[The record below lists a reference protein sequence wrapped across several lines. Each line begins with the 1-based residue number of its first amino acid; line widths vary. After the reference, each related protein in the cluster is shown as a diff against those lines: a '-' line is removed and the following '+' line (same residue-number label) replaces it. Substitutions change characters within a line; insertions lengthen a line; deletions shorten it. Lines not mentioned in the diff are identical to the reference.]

1 MSENNHIVG
10 WNSERPGVQF
20 ANTVRVRTFERKKN
34 NYGVNTG
41 NTEIETEQNMSYQNV
56 EAAYKTSRNTLKAGQ
71 NASRQQRIRSRDKKR
86 DQYKKQIASNI
97 RIIRQKLEE
106 FQATPPDAS
115 TLSQFQGAMDQDLHR
130 MATVLQEEDK
140 LRLGIFN
147 DEIAALNQMFS
158 EIQQLRPA
166 DSSSSPTLSH
176 PNISPILSEDSE
188 IANRMRSG
196 INEVEQLLQDM
207 GGILSQ
213 KPTMHILAEFDTMIA
228 QADQT
233 IRMLLSTPKTPEERE
248 KIVSLIG
255 RLKTM
260 KGMYN
265 QYVLH
270 SVGKKGGSRRTQRKT
285 RRSHK
290 KRRT

>member
-1 MSENNHIVG
+1 MSEKNHIEG

-56 EAAYKTSRNTLKAGQ
+56 EAAYKASRNTLKAGQ

-86 DQYKKQIASNI
+86 DQYKKQIATNI

-106 FQATPPDAS
+106 FKASPPDAP

-140 LRLGIFN
+140 LSLGIFN
-147 DEIAALNQMFS
+147 DEIAALKQLFS

-166 DSSSSPTLSH
+166 VSSSSPPTVT
-176 PNISPILSEDSE
+176 PNIATLLAAETDK
-188 IANRMRSG
+188 ADKMRTG
-196 INEVEQLLQDM
+196 INEVKQLLGDM
-207 GGILSQ
+207 EGILGQ
-213 KPTMHILAEFDTMIA
+213 KPTIHTLAEFDTMIA

-248 KIVSLIG
+248 EIVTLIG

-260 KGMYN
+260 KGLYN
-265 QYVLH
+265 QYVMR
-270 SVGKKGGSRRTQRKT
+270 SVGKKGGSRRTQRKN